1 MKKYGKRKSAKY
13 KKELKQMKLN
23 DKKKEVEYENEEN
36 NKEKSNKNK
45 QPKYPRKPYN
55 KKNKNKKKKK
65 KSENDSIIKASKE
78 SSHYIEEILDFDKN
92 NNQNNKENDKTEE
105 NKKNEDDIKVN
116 NNTIEEKKEY
126 NEEEEE
132 EVENN
137 NNDNTDI
144 NNDNNNTDNNN
155 TGNKI
160 DEDKNKKLDDIFLS
174 SLYDLFDE
182 YDEILIKR
190 DENKQYI
197 INAYIKIEEDK
208 EIRFEI
214 IFDKERE
221 YFDYYPNN
229 KNFDFKGEDDPFNYD
244 LDIPKTDFCLLVRN
258 FKKYKNK

>member
-1 MKKYGKRKSAKY
+1 MKKNGKRKSAKY
-13 KKELKQMKLN
+13 KKELKQMNLN

-36 NKEKSNKNK
+36 NKEKSNNNK

-55 KKNKNKKKKK
+55 KKNKYKKKKK

-92 NNQNNKENDKTEE
+92 NNQNNKNDDEKEE
-105 NKKNEDDIKVN
+105 NKENEDDIKVN
-116 NNTIEEKKEY
+116 NNTIEEKKED

-132 EVENN
+132 NN
-137 NNDNTDI
+137 
-144 NNDNNNTDNNN
+144 NNDNNNTDTNN

-160 DEDKNKKLDDIFLS
+160 HEDKNKQLDDIFLS

-182 YDEILIKR
+182 YDDILIKR
-190 DENKQYI
+190 DKNKQYI
-197 INAYIKIEEDK
+197 INACITIEEDK

-214 IFDKERE
+214 VFDKERE